1 MTSEPPVHPHDVLAP
16 PVSGPAE
23 GVMPPDPP
31 QPPQPPRALGEPE
44 TRKPGSPGW
53 FPVTVDEFER
63 RMHALHRLVIGIDD
77 HLSDVEEIVT
87 RIGEKMAAN
96 FDQLDADL
104 NTLATGY
111 QAVVA
116 ERDQLKQA
124 LAAADA
130 AKAQAVADAVAADQA
145 AVDAADGIAQS
156 VLNPPAT

>member
-1 MTSEPPVHPHDVLAP
+1 MTSNPSPKPAP
-16 PVSGPAE
+16 RPS
-23 GVMPPDPP
+23 
-31 QPPQPPRALGEPE
+31 EPE
-44 TRKPGSPGW
+44 TRAPGNPGW
-53 FPVTVDEFER
+53 FPVTVEEFER

-77 HLSDVEEIVT
+77 HLTDVEEILT
-87 RIGEKMAAN
+87 RIGERMAAN

-130 AKAQAVADAVAADQA
+130 NKAQAVADAVAADQA
-145 AVDAADGIAQS
+145 AIDAADGIAKS